1 MSNRKHS
8 FSRTSHHTENDYSFD
23 VIFKLYYPKVKNFV
37 YGFVG
42 VESEAED
49 IAQDIFLK
57 LWTKRNNIQIMTN
70 FEAYLYTMARNCT
83 LNALKSS
90 SVRHKL
96 QSLTDADV
104 VADTGVEDIIY
115 SEELHE
121 LINRVTSQMP
131 DQRRRIFTMSRLDG
145 MSNEEI
151 GHRLNISKR
160 TVETHISQALAQ
172 IRRLLVC
179 FILFHYL

>member
-8 FSRTSHHTENDYSFD
+8 FRRMSHHTENDYSFD

-57 LWTKRNNIQIMTN
+57 LWMKRNNIQIMTN
-70 FEAYLYTMARNCT
+70 FETYLYTMARNCT

-121 LINRVTSQMP
+121 LINRVTGQMP
-131 DQRRRIFTMSRLDG
+131 DQRRRVFTMCRLDG

-151 GHRLNISKR
+151 GRRLNISKR

>member
-1 MSNRKHS
+1 
-8 FSRTSHHTENDYSFD
+8 
-23 VIFKLYYPKVKNFV
+23 
-37 YGFVG
+37 
-42 VESEAED
+42 
-49 IAQDIFLK
+49 
-57 LWTKRNNIQIMTN
+57 
-70 FEAYLYTMARNCT
+70 
-83 LNALKSS
+83 
-90 SVRHKL
+90 
-96 QSLTDADV
+96 
-104 VADTGVEDIIY
+104 
-115 SEELHE
+115 E

-172 IRRLLVC
+172 IRRLLEC